1 METHAVPDFGIFTGL
16 PRLPSVFVYRKR
28 HGFKS
33 RKLVSASASCGLQ
46 SYWIDCWHIGGSFAT
61 DRFQWL
67 IPPRCVYKPEIYAS
81 RPAGDNHSTA
91 GTLLLRLRSLPHICP
106 GFFAVSGGYIPSRY
120 LVLYHIFNEIAS
132 CIMIHKLSR
141 ILGCRF
147 QALIYNADSNAY
159 RRDRD
164 DFTLHEYSLTFRA
177 QSPPENVRRRKW
189 LYRSRWSVRNPQVGN
204 PIIQSQI

>member
-1 METHAVPDFGIFTGL
+1 MLLAP
-16 PRLPSVFVYRKR
+16 
-28 HGFKS
+28 
-33 RKLVSASASCGLQ
+33 LQ
-46 SYWIDCWHIGGSFAT
+46 SSKLIEKIAFPSGVTRRSGLLGSGCYRARWHMAAT
-61 DRFQWL
+61 LHHHADAAAW
-67 IPPRCVYKPEIYAS
+67 
-81 RPAGDNHSTA
+81 HSGFHGIA
-91 GTLLLRLRSLPHICP
+91 AYGVAPSNALALPHICP
-106 GFFAVSGGYIPSRY
+106 GFFAVSGDYIPSRY

-141 ILGCRF
+141 ILGRRF

-177 QSPPENVRRRKW
+177 QNPPENVCRRKW
-189 LYRSRWSVRNPQVGN
+189 FYRSRWSVRNPQVGN